1 MKQKEFGGVLKN
13 IVSVLKS
20 ILRMLLMLTI
30 KDLWHLTKFFGRLR
44 EILLKEPYVSTMP
57 VVKLNTVLAPDFSIK
72 FTRVWFTNCLLLFKF
87 KNLVELFRM
96 SSDRRFIVFSK
107 AEILNGLWIKSNV
120 LHKPKQYIQNVQ

>member
-30 KDLWHLTKFFGRLR
+30 KDLWHLTKFFGRLK

-72 FTRVWFTNCLLLFKF
+72 FTRV
-87 KNLVELFRM
+87 
-96 SSDRRFIVFSK
+96 
-107 AEILNGLWIKSNV
+107 
-120 LHKPKQYIQNVQ
+120 

>member
-1 MKQKEFGGVLKN
+1 MKQNEFGGVLKN

-30 KDLWHLTKFFGRLR
+30 KDLWHLTKFLGRLR

-72 FTRVWFTNCLLLFKF
+72 FTRV
-87 KNLVELFRM
+87 
-96 SSDRRFIVFSK
+96 
-107 AEILNGLWIKSNV
+107 
-120 LHKPKQYIQNVQ
+120 